1 MKKDLFD
8 LLKQFI
14 FENAERYEVSPIGEG
29 IIKITYERPD
39 DDRRIVQAD
48 LDADLLSFSYY
59 DEGEEHILIASTL
72 SRIDGEDEEIYITK
86 TKDDISIDISIN
98 KK

>member
-14 FENAERYEVSPIGEG
+14 FENAERYEVCPLGGGLIS
-29 IIKITYERPD
+29 ITDKRPND
-39 DDRRIVQAD
+39 DTRIVQAD

-59 DEGEEHILIASTL
+59 DDGEEHILIASTL
-72 SRIDGEDEEIYITK
+72 SRIDGKDEEIYITK

>member
-1 MKKDLFD
+1 MKPVFKRTYKFSTDYEKLFD
-8 LLKQFI
+8 LLTQG
-14 FENAERYEVSPIGEG
+14 YV
-29 IIKITYERPD
+29 
-39 DDRRIVQAD
+39 IVCYVTWV
-48 LDADLLSFSYY
+48 FSYY
-59 DEGEEHILIASTL
+59 DDGEEHILIAPTL

>member
-29 IIKITYERPD
+29 IIKIS
-39 DDRRIVQAD
+39 IALSNLSVFHLQAF
-48 LDADLLSFSYY
+48 LFILL
-59 DEGEEHILIASTL
+59 LIAF
-72 SRIDGEDEEIYITK
+72 K
-86 TKDDISIDISIN
+86 
-98 KK
+98 